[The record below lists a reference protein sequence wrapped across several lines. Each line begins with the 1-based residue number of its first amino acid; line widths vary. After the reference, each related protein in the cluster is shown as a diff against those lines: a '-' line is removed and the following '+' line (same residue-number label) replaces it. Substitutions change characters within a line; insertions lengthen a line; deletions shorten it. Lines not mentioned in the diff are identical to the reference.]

1 MLHTFVALVQDKPGV
16 LARVASLFR
25 RLNINILSL
34 TVGESERPD
43 ISRMTIV
50 CDAPETGN
58 AHVAHRIMAS
68 LYKLE
73 ITTDVDEVSRTD
85 AVARELC
92 LIKIAAGL
100 NSPQGL
106 HSRSQVF
113 ELATVFRA
121 RIVDLAPDS
130 IMIEITGSPSKI
142 EGLLQVLRESEYSI
156 LEVSRTGRMAM
167 RRGHHPD
174 RTHGTSP
181 GSLPSSTQGS
191 AQEDPDALP
200 EDETLPSQ
208 FD

>member
-1 MLHTFVALVQDKPGV
+1 
-16 LARVASLFR
+16 
-25 RLNINILSL
+25 
-34 TVGESERPD
+34 
-43 ISRMTIV
+43 MTIV

-73 ITTDVDEVSRTD
+73 TTIDVDEVSTD

-92 LIKIAAGL
+92 LIKIAAGP

-130 IMIEITGSPSKI
+130 IMLEITGSPSKI

-156 LEVSRTGRMAM
+156 SKSPAPAAWRCVAATTPVAPTEPAPAICRHP
-167 RRGHHPD
+167 RRKIPTPSPKTKPSPANSISLD
-174 RTHGTSP
+174 LSALVPTSNP
-181 GSLPSSTQGS
+181 PKRRRL
-191 AQEDPDALP
+191 
-200 EDETLPSQ
+200 
-208 FD
+208 